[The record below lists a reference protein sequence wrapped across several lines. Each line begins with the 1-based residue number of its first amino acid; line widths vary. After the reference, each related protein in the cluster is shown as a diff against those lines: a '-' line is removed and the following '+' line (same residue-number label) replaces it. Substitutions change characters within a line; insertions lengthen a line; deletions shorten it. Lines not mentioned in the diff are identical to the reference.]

1 MVNEAKTFDNEFL
14 NVMSSH
20 IKDLS
25 GRIAKPA
32 FVEKVIERK
41 RERKKVV
48 EGEQKR
54 TIIGRCGN
62 KFVKKEV
69 VFASESSK
77 PEKEES
83 R

>member
-1 MVNEAKTFDNEFL
+1 MN
-14 NVMSSH
+14 SH

-32 FVEKVIERK
+32 FVEMAIER
-41 RERKKVV
+41 RRDRRKAG

-54 TIIGRCGN
+54 TVIGRCGN

-69 VFASESSK
+69 VFQAESVK
-77 PEKEES
+77 PE
-83 R
+83 